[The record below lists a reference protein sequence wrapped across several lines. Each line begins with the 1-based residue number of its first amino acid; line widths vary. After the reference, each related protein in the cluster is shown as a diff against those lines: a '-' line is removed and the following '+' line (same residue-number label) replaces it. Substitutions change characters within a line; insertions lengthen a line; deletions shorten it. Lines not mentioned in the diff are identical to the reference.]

1 MKNAKLIR
9 ARFRDPNLAETDLTE
24 PNLKG
29 ANLRDITQNNALF
42 CNTIMPN
49 GFVDRS
55 GC

>member
-9 ARFRDPNLAETDLTE
+9 ARFRDANLAETDLTGA
-24 PNLKG
+24 NLKG

-42 CNTIMPN
+42 CNTIMLE
-49 GFVDRS
+49 GFADRS